1 MEATGDSQ
9 LNAVIEFLVERLE
22 HAHERLGRIEE
33 TESANSGYADAL
45 RSLNSRVADISDA
58 TTRLTRT
65 QFKANSLAE
74 TQTRKAEEAIS
85 LLRDRIESQEAEA
98 RRAAIAAADDVESIR
113 ASARAG
119 VVTGLLPTIDGL
131 DLAIENGRRLLV
143 RLENPL
149 PPPDRGG
156 FFARFRTG
164 GSRERAEAAA
174 GTAALEGW
182 LGGLE
187 LVRDRFHA
195 FLASEGVTPID
206 TLGKKFDPRL
216 HVAVAAVDGV
226 GPEGAVAEVLRTG
239 YKTGTAVVRF
249 AEVTVYRS
257 SRSPAPER
265 HSENGEHT

>member
-22 HAHERLGRIEE
+22 HAHERLGRIDE
-33 TESANSGYADAL
+33 TESANSGHADAL
-45 RSLNSRVADISDA
+45 RSLDSRVADISDA

-143 RLENPL
+143 RLENPP

-164 GSRERAEAAA
+164 GSRERPEA
-174 GTAALEGW
+174 AALEGW

-206 TLGKKFDPRL
+206 ALGAQFDPRL

-239 YKTGTAVVRF
+239 YKTGTGVVRF
-249 AEVTVYRS
+249 SEVTVYRS